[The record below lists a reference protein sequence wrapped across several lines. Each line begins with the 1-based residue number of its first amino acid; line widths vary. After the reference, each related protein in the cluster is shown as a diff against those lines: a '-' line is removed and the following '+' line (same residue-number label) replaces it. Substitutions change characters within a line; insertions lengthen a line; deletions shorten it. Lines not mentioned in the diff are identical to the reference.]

1 MVMNGHLQKTTA
13 PPLEEPVEEAIPRTS
28 LLRRLLGR
36 RSARRLER
44 AHQEHDQRL
53 AERLQEIIAGRGLI
67 QADYSIGGGRCVH
80 APQVISVATGPPMRL
95 DIEILP
101 GQTPDDFAAHAS
113 AIAYNLGVGEVRVI
127 PLTPFVIGLE
137 LLP

>member
-1 MVMNGHLQKTTA
+1 MNGHLQKTTV
-13 PPLEEPVEEAIPRTS
+13 PPLEKPVEDVVPRAS

-36 RSARRLER
+36 RSARRLES

-53 AERLQEIIAGRGLI
+53 AQRVQEIIAGRGLI

-80 APQVISVATGPPMRL
+80 TPQVISVAAGPPVRL
-95 DIEILP
+95 DIKILP

-113 AIAYNLGVGEVRVI
+113 AIAYNLGVAEVRVV
-127 PLTPFVIGLE
+127 PLTPFVIRLE